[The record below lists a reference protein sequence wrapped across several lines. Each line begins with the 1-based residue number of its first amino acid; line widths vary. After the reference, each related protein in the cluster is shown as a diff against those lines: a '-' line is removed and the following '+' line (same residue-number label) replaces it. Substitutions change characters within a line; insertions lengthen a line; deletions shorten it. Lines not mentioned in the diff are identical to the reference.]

1 MRFLLVISLLAM
13 PLLAATP
20 AVSPEDEI
28 RAAEQSWVTAVKAR
42 DTVALEKIFT
52 PELIYGHA
60 SGAVETRQ
68 KYLDRLK
75 AGKQRYDTMTFESTK
90 IVMYGQ
96 SAVTHFIARF
106 TGVNDAGPFNDHL
119 MLMHFWVKQGG
130 VWRLAGHQT
139 AKLP

>member
-1 MRFLLVISLLAM
+1 MTGVQTCALPIC
-13 PLLAATP
+13 
-20 AVSPEDEI
+20 PEDEI

-96 SAVTHFIARF
+96 SAGRSDLDYPAPVAFL
-106 TGVNDAGPFNDHL
+106 FN
-119 MLMHFWVKQGG
+119 FQ
-130 VWRLAGHQT
+130 RT
-139 AKLP
+139 YE